1 MSKRMAAVAAKFDKE
16 QVYGIQDAVALLQGM
31 PAVKFDE
38 SIDVSVKIGV
48 DARKHSVR
56 GVSQLPH
63 GSGRKVRVAVFA
75 EGEAAKQAKE
85 AGADLVG
92 TEDLCD
98 KLKKGPIDVQVVIAT
113 PDMMGMVGK
122 IAKVLGPKGLM
133 PNPKMGTVTTHVAE
147 AVLGAKKG
155 QAAFRLDKAS
165 IIHATVGRRSFTA
178 DQIKENIAQLL
189 ADIKKLKPA
198 SAKGQFLQKLS
209 LSTTMGPGLTV
220 DLKTVDTE

>member
-1 MSKRMAAVAAKFDKE
+1 MSKRMVAVAKQFDKE
-16 QVYGIQDAVALLQGM
+16 KVYSVIDAVKLLQGL
-31 PAVKFDE
+31 PEVKFDE
-38 SIDVSVKIGV
+38 SIDVSIKIGV

-75 EGEAAKQAKE
+75 EGDAAKQAKE
-85 AGADLVG
+85 AGADMVG

-133 PNPKMGTVTTHVAE
+133 PNPKMGTVTTHVAD
-147 AVLGAKKG
+147 AIKGAKKG

-165 IIHATVGRRSFTA
+165 IIHTTVGRRSFTA
-178 DQIKENIAQLL
+178 EQIKENFSQLL
-189 ADIKKLKPA
+189 VDIKKLKPA
-198 SAKGQFLQKLS
+198 SAKGQFLQKLCV
-209 LSTTMGPGLTV
+209 STTMGPGLTV
-220 DLKTVDTE
+220 DLKSVETE

>member
-92 TEDLCD
+92 TDDLCD

-178 DQIKENIAQLL
+178 DQIKENTAQLL